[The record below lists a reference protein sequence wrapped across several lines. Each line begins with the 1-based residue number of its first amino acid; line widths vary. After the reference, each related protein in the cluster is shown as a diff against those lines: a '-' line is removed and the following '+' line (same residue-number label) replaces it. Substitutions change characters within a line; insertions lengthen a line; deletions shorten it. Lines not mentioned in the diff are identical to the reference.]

1 MPSDRLTLAIDEI
14 RDRIRMTLDDGVLA
28 SEEDT
33 KRAFITPLI
42 EALGWDI
49 RLLSEVRNEY
59 RYKPQDNPADYALFL
74 NRTPCLFVEAKALGI
89 TLDDRKWIVQAINY
103 ANAAG
108 VDWCVLTN
116 GDEWRIYKVHAQVEA
131 EQKL

>member
-89 TLDDRKWIVQAINY
+89 TLDDRKGGCPGRCCKWM
-103 ANAAG
+103 G
-108 VDWCVLTN
+108 V
-116 GDEWRIYKVHAQVEA
+116 AS
-131 EQKL
+131 